1 LQFIRVARDCLPA
14 ARVVQVGLH
23 IRPPDSSMTNSEKA
37 SEKASA
43 KATAKARPKA
53 RRPLFDLDLLRAIVM
68 VADCGTFTAAS
79 ARLHSTQRR

>member
-1 LQFIRVARDCLPA
+1 
-14 ARVVQVGLH
+14 
-23 IRPPDSSMTNSEKA
+23 MTD

>member
-14 ARVVQVGLH
+14 ARVVQVGLL
-23 IRPPDSSMTNSEKA
+23 IRPPDRSMTNR
-37 SEKASA
+37 EKASA
-43 KATAKARPKA
+43 KTSAKA

>member
-1 LQFIRVARDCLPA
+1 
-14 ARVVQVGLH
+14 
-23 IRPPDSSMTNSEKA
+23 MTNR
-37 SEKASA
+37 EKASA
-43 KATAKARPKA
+43 KTSAKA